1 MCRTKRVRV
10 WMRRVWREHG
20 GTSRGRQCTRRQ
32 TRDVRRRARAQRSAV
47 RLAEL
52 VSRAAAFGTLTLT
65 IYQCAGS
72 SNTHPCFAHAS
83 ATNIIERW
91 SQTYARLFQA
101 TALRPSD
108 NTAKDARIFAQTL
121 YQHPTVSLSFP
132 HNQPTP
138 ILKTTA
144 FSHFSMT
151 DQSVS
156 SRFRTLFEL
165 ALEDYEIKTKI
176 SLEKHPLARKLE
188 NCHSVESITTL
199 LQEQAR
205 TFGEPRGKDRITKSI
220 RSTVTFLSKLSA
232 TGALGDDLGLVRQK
246 TLMTGFNASDIVLQA
261 FPPARALH
269 TGLGVLLTV
278 CAFLRLLVRT

>member
-1 MCRTKRVRV
+1 MKKEKRNVCSSVPFFAFFLLPRGNRAPGIGWKPRTRRRRLLVGGEVCRTKRVRV
-10 WMRRVWREHG
+10 WMRRVWRAHG

-32 TRDVRRRARAQRSAV
+32 TRDVRRRARTQRSAV

-83 ATNIIERW
+83 ATNIIERS

-151 DQSVS
+151 DRQCHPASG
-156 SRFRTLFEL
+156 RFSNWLW
-165 ALEDYEIKTKI
+165 
-176 SLEKHPLARKLE
+176 
-188 NCHSVESITTL
+188 
-199 LQEQAR
+199 
-205 TFGEPRGKDRITKSI
+205 RIT
-220 RSTVTFLSKLSA
+220 
-232 TGALGDDLGLVRQK
+232 
-246 TLMTGFNASDIVLQA
+246 N
-261 FPPARALH
+261 
-269 TGLGVLLTV
+269 
-278 CAFLRLLVRT
+278 